1 MIAQY
6 TGITFSLSISGS
18 VFVNEGL
25 KGLHKIL
32 PDFSSAQLSSI
43 LSGQQK
49 TQFFPLLPRLQ
60 FHSFG
65 VSHV

>member
-49 TQFFPLLPRLQ
+49 K
-60 FHSFG
+60 
-65 VSHV
+65 